1 MSRPRTTSPTRL
13 RRVAVVITAAM
24 SLTTACVVPEQESAQ
39 PISVPD
45 DAFTTTTE
53 AETPSTEPEEVS
65 PVFALSLYWQFQ
77 DGTGA
82 TRLLRV
88 RRNQESLASPQEALA
103 ALVDGPTAEERE
115 EREESGSFFPQVSAV
130 LSPVVGEPNENGVV
144 RVTIADES
152 GFRENDLDKIPVA
165 EELVCT
171 LTSLP
176 SVNGVVIADSLGEI
190 DLPDRESQP
199 IIGAAARANYNCDQ
213 VLDEVE
219 LPALG
224 TTPLQNPD
232 ADPDAEPEDGVDATT
247 TTEG

>member
-1 MSRPRTTSPTRL
+1 MMDIRSHVRSPGRSL
-13 RRVAVVITAAM
+13 GIALVAVVMVAT
-24 SLTTACVVPEQESAQ
+24 SCVIPEQESAQ

-45 DAFTTTTE
+45 DVFVTTTE
-53 AETPSTEPEEVS
+53 PEVVTTEPEEVS

-77 DGTGA
+77 DVAGA

-103 ALVDGPTAEERE
+103 ALVDGPTAEERS
-115 EREESGSFFPQVSAV
+115 EREEVGSFFPRVSAV

-144 RVTIADES
+144 RVTFADES

-219 LPALG
+219 IPALG
-224 TTPLQNPD
+224 TTPVQNPE
-232 ADPDAEPEDGVDATT
+232 AEAEAEAGESTT
-247 TTEG
+247 TTDG